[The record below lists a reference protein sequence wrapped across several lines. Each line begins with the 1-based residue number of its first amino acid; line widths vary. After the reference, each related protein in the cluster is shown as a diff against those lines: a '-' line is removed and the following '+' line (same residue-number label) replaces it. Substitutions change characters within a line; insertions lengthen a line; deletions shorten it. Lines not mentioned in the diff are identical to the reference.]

1 MARLPILLVEDHA
14 SVRETTADVLR
25 EGGYDVA
32 EVEDA
37 FAALAFLRE
46 NDVSAV
52 ILDVYMPGMD
62 GLVLLDHLDDPPP
75 IALLTGHEY
84 DKEVMARRA
93 KVLLYLQKPVSPEDL
108 LKAAERLVRSPDEF
122 SNTPRDEAS
131 SVHQMFDDA

>member
-1 MARLPILLVEDHA
+1 
-14 SVRETTADVLR
+14 
-25 EGGYDVA
+25 
-32 EVEDA
+32 
-37 FAALAFLRE
+37 
-46 NDVSAV
+46 VSAV

-62 GLVLLDHLDDPPP
+62 GLVLLDQLDDPPP

-93 KVLLYLQKPVSPEDL
+93 KVLLYLQKPVSPEAL
-108 LKAAERLVRSPDEF
+108 LKAAERLVRSPEEF